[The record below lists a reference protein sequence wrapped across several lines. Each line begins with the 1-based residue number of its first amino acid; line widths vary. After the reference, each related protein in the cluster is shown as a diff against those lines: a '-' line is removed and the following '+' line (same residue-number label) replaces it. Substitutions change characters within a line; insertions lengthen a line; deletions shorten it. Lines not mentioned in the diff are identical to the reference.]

1 MITLI
6 ELENLIQQLP
16 RHDVWQLSNWLQNYV
31 NHLPPQPGQND
42 LTAIKELFEQAKNQV
57 INPAIDIDALI
68 NEMME

>member
-1 MITLI
+1 MTTLI

-31 NHLPPQPGQND
+31 NHLIPQPKQND
-42 LTAIKELFEQAKNQV
+42 LTDIKELFEQAKNQV
-57 INPAIDIDALI
+57 INPVIDIDALI

>member
-1 MITLI
+1 MTTLI

-16 RHDVWQLSNWLQNYV
+16 RHDVRQLSNWLQNYV
-31 NHLPPQPGQND
+31 NHLTPQPRQND